1 MYMFLKQKIQKK
13 KKTTE
18 SKHFVELLTVK
29 PSHTG
34 TSSHT
39 SGAGSAF

>member
-1 MYMFLKQKIQKK
+1 MFLKQKIQK